1 MRLPYRW
8 ERLQPSLF
16 GNLNQTELARI
27 TSVVN
32 AAAERHI
39 QIILSPHNFGRY
51 IHDGTD
57 TLIGTSGVPISAFVD
72 FSNKVARAFA
82 GNGAIYGLNLMNE
95 PHDSRNLWKQ
105 TAQAGLDA
113 IRRADGSRLV
123 LAPGDQWGWG
133 LELETFNDG
142 FLLDDPAA
150 RVIYEARSK
159 PLGKE
164 SSCA

>member
-123 LAPGDQWGWG
+123 LAPGDQWGGAWSWKLLMMAFCSMIRL
-133 LELETFNDG
+133 LELSTKHALNH
-142 FLLDDPAA
+142 
-150 RVIYEARSK
+150 
-159 PLGKE
+159 
-164 SSCA
+164 